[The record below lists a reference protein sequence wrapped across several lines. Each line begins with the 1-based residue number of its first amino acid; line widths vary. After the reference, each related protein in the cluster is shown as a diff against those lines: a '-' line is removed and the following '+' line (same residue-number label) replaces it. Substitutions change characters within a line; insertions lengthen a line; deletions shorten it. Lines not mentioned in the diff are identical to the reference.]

1 MGWGGVR
8 DVLAEML
15 EAVLWIEGYGEGAGR
30 ADGARRVRGGVGVV
44 GRWGVRVITLRVG
57 S

>member
-1 MGWGGVR
+1 
-8 DVLAEML
+8 ML
-15 EAVLWIEGYGEGAGR
+15 EAVLWIEGQGEGAGR

-44 GRWGVRVITLRVG
+44 GRWGVQVIILRVG